1 MPNTATGC
9 QLAEGDRATATE
21 GRALGL
27 PEQVTDAI
35 RRHREGDRTALTDLV
50 RIVSPWLQAVARG
63 FGLSHYSA
71 EDVAQTTLLA
81 LLRHVDTIRQPEAGL
96 AWLAVTARHEATRV
110 ARAERAAELVPDL
123 GTDEPE
129 PPTSDPEAITME
141 RLRRKLVWRHVA
153 VLPDSRAADPARDRE
168 RRATRLRVDLRAD
181 RDAGRQHRP
190 DAPAQPAAGAEA
202 AGVGPGVVAVRLR
215 GPRPTTTPPDQEPGG
230 VVGRA
235 TVSS

>member
-1 MPNTATGC
+1 MWGVARRGGAVPNTATGC

-123 GTDEPE
+123 GTDEPQ

-153 VLPDSRAADPARDRE
+153 VLPARGQLILHE
-168 RRATRLRVDLRAD
+168 IAS
-181 RDAGRQHRP
+181 GGRP
-190 DAPAQPAAGAEA
+190 DYASISGRTGMP
-202 AGVGPGVVAVRLR
+202 VGSIGPTRQRSLQRVRRLLES
-215 GPRPTTTPPDQEPGG
+215 DQEWSLC
-230 VVGRA
+230 A
-235 TVSS
+235 